1 MNPSPAASLVPAGPL
16 DDPQA
21 ARLAG
26 RDDLSLMLI
35 DARSRSLR
43 WLAAFEAAGHLRGG
57 AGPAASPLR
66 WIGHAAWFQE
76 YWIARHVQRGRGE
89 LAEHGVP
96 RLPGLEARTDAW
108 FAPAGLQFDGQ
119 GAPDPSEQELRQYLS
134 DTLELTLDL
143 LWATP
148 NDDQGLHVFRLALLH
163 EDRLAERLAVA
174 AQWLGFA
181 PDDPL
186 LGPIAPP
193 LRSTRPAVWMPAG
206 HMELGSPPGGL
217 VPPNERWVHA
227 VQVPEVEIDAQ
238 VVNWGRFA
246 EFVQDGGYDHPVWWT
261 PEGWQ
266 WVQDT
271 ARRAPRGVEQW
282 HGAVV
287 LDRWGRLCRAA
298 AGLPAVHVTWHEAHA
313 WCRWAGR
320 RLPTE
325 VEWELAAT
333 TAATRGFVWG
343 DVHEWMLGSARPYPG
358 GQVRPVSGFAPY
370 RADGGQRVLRGSS
383 SWTVRRVAHVRSR
396 RFVDGLR
403 DDLFCGFRS
412 CAL

>member
-1 MNPSPAASLVPAGPL
+1 
-16 DDPQA
+16 
-21 ARLAG
+21 
-26 RDDLSLMLI
+26 
-35 DARSRSLR
+35 
-43 WLAAFEAAGHLRGG
+43 
-57 AGPAASPLR
+57 
-66 WIGHAAWFQE
+66 
-76 YWIARHVQRGRGE
+76 
-89 LAEHGVP
+89 
-96 RLPGLEARTDAW
+96 
-108 FAPAGLQFDGQ
+108 
-119 GAPDPSEQELRQYLS
+119 
-134 DTLELTLDL
+134 
-143 LWATP
+143 
-148 NDDQGLHVFRLALLH
+148 
-163 EDRLAERLAVA
+163 
-174 AQWLGFA
+174 
-181 PDDPL
+181 
-186 LGPIAPP
+186 
-193 LRSTRPAVWMPAG
+193 
-206 HMELGSPPGGL
+206 
-217 VPPNERWVHA
+217 
-227 VQVPEVEIDAQ
+227 VEIDAQ